1 MQCKVH
7 RRSQWRA
14 LLEKGREPIG
24 TRTLQAVRFVDNKVT
39 GLSLGI
45 DEELRASNGLAMVIK
60 GYSLGLVEPT
70 VMFAFKPTGPI
81 RVFLG
86 VITPSPGGI
95 SPDQW
100 KQTATVRPPDWPT
113 DYSLLRLWHHKKSL
127 HQYAA
132 LLHDSL
138 GRRHMFSHWTVN
150 VDALAGRVLYKSPA
164 NYSPR
169 FAWGGRPH
177 RRFISVRERG

>member
-1 MQCKVH
+1 MRAKLLPVSLSLKLVQCKVH

-132 LLHDSL
+132 SL
-138 GRRHMFSHWTVN
+138 AR
-150 VDALAGRVLYKSPA
+150 
-164 NYSPR
+164 
-169 FAWGGRPH
+169 
-177 RRFISVRERG
+177 